1 MLAVRRKKLWNEWGE
16 GETQMRF
23 HGLRD
28 PRALSEPLCKGRFVF
43 FFLLSREGGNINNE
57 KIGSI
62 AGEGPLLNCMD
73 VRCLLPGSSRKAV
86 QGVC

>member
-1 MLAVRRKKLWNEWGE
+1 MLAVRKKKLWDEWGE

-23 HGLRD
+23 HDLRD
-28 PRALSEPLCKGRFVF
+28 PRALSEPLCKGRFF

-62 AGEGPLLNCMD
+62 AGERPLLNSMD
-73 VRCLLPGSSRKAV
+73 VRCLLPRSSRKAV